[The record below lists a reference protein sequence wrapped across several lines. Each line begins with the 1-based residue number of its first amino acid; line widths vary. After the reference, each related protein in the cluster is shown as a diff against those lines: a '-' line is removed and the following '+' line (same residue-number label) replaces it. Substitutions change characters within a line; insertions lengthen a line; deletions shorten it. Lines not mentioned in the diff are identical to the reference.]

1 MPGPT
6 GHIAPMSDAPLR
18 YRPHH
23 FLCSLGFR
31 GKGYS
36 DAFTANM
43 ARIVDDRLRAPG
55 GDDVMIEVAAATD
68 DICTPC
74 PKRRG
79 TLCTSQD
86 KIATLDTRH
95 SRALGL
101 FVGTRLTWGEA
112 KQRIRANV
120 PPGALTQLCAGC
132 QWLDLGLCEAAVK
145 ELQEKARDL

>member
-1 MPGPT
+1 MANT
-6 GHIAPMSDAPLR
+6 PLR

-36 DAFTANM
+36 DVFTANM
-43 ARIVDDRLRAPG
+43 AHIVEDRLRAPG
-55 GDDVMIEVAAATD
+55 GDDVEIEVLGATD
-68 DICTPC
+68 DICAPC

-79 TLCTSQD
+79 TLCTAQD

-95 SRALGL
+95 ARALGL
-101 FVGTRLTWGEA
+101 FVGTRLTWGDA

-120 PPGALTQLCAGC
+120 PPGALSQLCAGC
-132 QWLDLGLCEAAVK
+132 QWLELGLCETALKKLHESA
-145 ELQEKARDL
+145 

>member
-1 MPGPT
+1 MADT
-6 GHIAPMSDAPLR
+6 PLR

-43 ARIVDDRLRAPG
+43 ARIVEGRLRAPH
-55 GDDVMIEVAAATD
+55 GDDVEIEVVGATD
-68 DICTPC
+68 DICAPC

-86 KIATLDTRH
+86 KITALDTRH
-95 SRALGL
+95 AKALGL
-101 FVGTRLTWGEA
+101 FIGTRLTWGEA
-112 KQRIRANV
+112 KSRIVANV
-120 PPGALTQLCAGC
+120 SSGALSQLCAGC
-132 QWLDLGLCEAAVK
+132 QWLELGLCEAALK
-145 ELQEKARDL
+145 DLHETA